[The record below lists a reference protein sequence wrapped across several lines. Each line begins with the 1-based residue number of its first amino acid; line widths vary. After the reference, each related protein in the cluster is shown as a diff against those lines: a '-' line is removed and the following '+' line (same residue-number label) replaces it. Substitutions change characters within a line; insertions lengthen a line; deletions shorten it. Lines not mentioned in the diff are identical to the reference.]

1 MPHADDFRTLAEIA
15 IALAGFT
22 GIVVALNGRSP
33 DGRSP
38 IGGARL
44 RALLLESLG
53 VVFFAFMPSLVDSA
67 LQNAALSWQI
77 SQLGFALYH
86 LLVLVIFFRSTG
98 LAHVSVRPDWLVTP
112 FGVAI
117 LIAQF
122 TTAAGFFS
130 EHTHFVYFLALMFL
144 LFAAAFDFALLLLA
158 RRNAA

>member
-22 GIVVALNGRSP
+22 GIVVALDSRSP
-33 DGRSP
+33 DG
-38 IGGARL
+38 L
-44 RALLLESLG
+44 
-53 VVFFAFMPSLVDSA
+53 
-67 LQNAALSWQI
+67 
-77 SQLGFALYH
+77 
-86 LLVLVIFFRSTG
+86 RSTG
-98 LAHVSVRPDWLVTP
+98 LAHVSVRPDWLVVP
-112 FGVAI
+112 VGVAI

-158 RRNAA
+158 RGNAA

>member
-38 IGGARL
+38 IGSARL

-67 LQNAALSWQI
+67 LQNTALTWRI

-98 LAHVSVRPDWLVTP
+98 LAHVAQRTVLSRSSQIP
-112 FGVAI
+112 FAI
-117 LIAQF
+117 LLIILAVAGATTTISAQS
-122 TTAAGFFS
+122 ARAMWPILCSSGVL
-130 EHTHFVYFLALMFL
+130 HMFV
-144 LFAAAFDFALLLLA
+144 
-158 RRNAA
+158 